1 MTPLLRIAR
10 IVFTLL
16 LLFTLTGCGQEHL
29 VHQLQEAQ
37 QAFDQQE
44 YAKTKRIAS
53 TVASAKDQNLAA
65 QGQYL
70 AGVSSRRLGNDA
82 AALSYLKAAAQS
94 NNRALAGDSWA
105 ELGFVYNKQNQFK
118 RAAEAFSKAAQHLNG
133 QDRANAY
140 FQAGI
145 AQQKLGYWPAARSSL
160 TLARGYNKDPNIQT
174 QIQNYL
180 NTVGFTLQVGAY
192 RSHENAQS
200 RMRVIAQQTQNL
212 RVGLPQLSSTA
223 SIEGGAYYRVHI
235 GRFTDYA
242 SAARA
247 RQMLHYQDALIVP
260 LSRNQ

>member
-1 MTPLLRIAR
+1 MQHITR
-10 IVFTLL
+10 IVLTLL
-16 LLFTLTGCGQEHL
+16 VLTTITGCGQEHY
-29 VHQLQEAQ
+29 VHRLQEAQ

-44 YAKTKRIAS
+44 YAKTKRIAAN
-53 TVASAKDQNLAA
+53 VALAHDPNLAA

-70 AGVSSRRLGNDA
+70 AGVSSRRLGNDS
-82 AALSYLKAAAQS
+82 AALSYLKEAAQS
-94 NNRALAGDSWA
+94 NNRALAGDAWA

-118 RAAEAFSKAAQHLNG
+118 RAADAFSKAAQHLTG

-145 AQQKLGYWPAARSSL
+145 AQQKLGYWPSARSSL
-160 TLARGYNKDPNIQT
+160 TLARGYNHDPKIQT
-174 QIQNYL
+174 QIENYL

-192 RSHENAQS
+192 RSPENAQN
-200 RMRVIAQQTQNL
+200 RMRIVASQTQNL

-223 SIEGGAYYRVHI
+223 SIQGGAYYRVHI

-247 RQMLHYQDALIVP
+247 RTMLNYRDALIVP